1 MGNFKFKKK
10 FGQNFMKDISV
21 LNKIVD
27 ISEIDK
33 NSLVIEVGPGD
44 GRLSVLLAK
53 KCKHLICYE
62 IDLDLKNKLD
72 SRFISFDNI
81 EVIFDDFLSI
91 DILSDVSKYCYD
103 KIFFVSNVPYY
114 ITTAIITKLI
124 DCGVIFN
131 KIVLMVQN
139 EVGLRLCS
147 SYGSSSYNA
156 FNVITSYYY
165 NVNYE
170 FFVSRLSFV
179 PSPNVDS
186 CVISLTPTFFN
197 SLKSFDN
204 FKKIVFDSFKFKRKN
219 LKNNLKYY
227 DLDVINRILYKYD
240 LNLNMRAENVPLEVF
255 IELSNSLFNN
265 KK

>member
-62 IDLDLKNKLD
+62 IDLDLKN
-72 SRFISFDNI
+72 
-81 EVIFDDFLSI
+81 I

-156 FNVITSYYY
+156 FNVITSYFY

-204 FKKIVFDSFKFKRKN
+204 FKKIVFYSFKFKRKN